1 MQPQQLKRK
10 DQTIAAY
17 YNPFSKS
24 NSMTMQTISRKAV
37 DPDLLLDCS
46 DADQVCYWADKFN
59 VTPQAVKTAVR
70 ACCSNSVPQIAHYLK
85 HIYPLEDAVNCP
97 LIK

>member
-10 DQTIAAY
+10 GQTIAAY
-17 YNPFSKS
+17 YNPFSKH
-24 NSMTMQTISRKAV
+24 NVIIMQTTSRKTV

-46 DADQVCYWADKFN
+46 EADQVCYWAAKFN

-70 ACCSNSVPQIAHYLK
+70 ACCSNSIPHIAHYLK
-85 HIYPLEDAVNCP
+85 HVYPAERCG
-97 LIK
+97 